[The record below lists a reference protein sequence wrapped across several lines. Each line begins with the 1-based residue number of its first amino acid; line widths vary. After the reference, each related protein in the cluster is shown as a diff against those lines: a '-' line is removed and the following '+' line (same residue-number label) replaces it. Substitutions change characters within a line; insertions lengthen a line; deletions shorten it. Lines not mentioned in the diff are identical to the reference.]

1 MSIDRLVEEIR
12 LRAEEELRRETD
24 RQQSEEA
31 RIVADRDRRTAS
43 SQAEAK
49 RRAELEV
56 ARERAQKL
64 ASAKLQARKLVYEA
78 QERQVNA
85 SLDGTRTILA
95 NFTKSDDYPKV
106 LKRMVATATDR
117 LGKPT
122 KVMGRAEDAA
132 LLKKVAG
139 AGFDPSPQ
147 SILGGLVAESADGSR
162 RLNLSFDEL
171 LRLREDKVRDLL
183 AQ

>member
-12 LRAEEELRRETD
+12 LRAEEELRTETD
-24 RQQSEEA
+24 RQKAEET
-31 RIVADRDRRTAS
+31 RIVTDRDRRVATAN
-43 SQAEAK
+43 AEAK
-49 RRAELEV
+49 RRSELEV

-78 QERQVNA
+78 KERQMNDSIA
-85 SLDGTRTILA
+85 GTRAILA
-95 NFTKSDDYPKV
+95 EFTKSDEYPKL
-106 LKRMVATATDR
+106 LKRMATVASDR

-122 KVMGRAEDAA
+122 KVMGRTEDAA

-139 AGFDPSPQ
+139 PSFDPAPQ
-147 SILGGLVAESADGSR
+147 AILGGLVAESSDGSR

-183 AQ
+183 AH